1 MRTEREMMGIILG
14 VAEADAGIRAVYLNG
29 SRANPNA
36 PKDKYRD
43 YDVVYVVTETAPFV
57 NDRAWLAPFGRPLI
71 VQEPDLNGLRAG
83 IADAAF
89 ESDLHYAYLMLFDDG
104 NRVDLAVETIALALR
119 GIKDDKMTVVLLDKD
134 GILPPLPPPTDE
146 EYRAKRPEEAAFQAA
161 CNEFWWCLNNVA
173 KGIARDELT
182 YAMDMYNRHVRD
194 MLNKV
199 REWHIGAEN
208 DFGVAAGKMG
218 KYLKNT
224 SRRKHAKGCARH
236 TPPLITLRCGRR
248 YSACARFSATPP
260 ARWPSASDLPITRRK
275 NQT

>member
-1 MRTEREMMGIILG
+1 M
-14 VAEADAGIRAVYLNG
+14 
-29 SRANPNA
+29 
-36 PKDKYRD
+36 
-43 YDVVYVVTETAPFV
+43 YVVTETAPFV

-71 VQEPDLNGLRAG
+71 VQESDLNGLCAG

-89 ESDLHYAYLMLFDDG
+89 EPDLHYAYLMLFDDG
-104 NRVDLAVETIALALR
+104 NRVDLAVETIAHALR

-146 EYRAKRPEEAAFQAA
+146 EYRAKRPEEAAFHAA

-182 YAMDMYNRHVRD
+182 YAMEMYNRHVRD

-199 REWHIGAEN
+199 LEWHIGAEN

-218 KYLKNT
+218 KYFKKYLAPET
-224 SRRKHAKGCARH
+224 YERLRATYAPADYPALWTAVFCMCALFGD
-236 TPPLITLRCGRR
+236 T
-248 YSACARFSATPP
+248 ARSVAERLGFAYHQEEESNVMTYLH
-260 ARWPSASDLPITRRK
+260 RVCSESSSGQL
-275 NQT
+275 